1 MSGLFACLQAQPVL
15 TPKNVALG
23 GGGSTYITD
32 YNANFYNP
40 ANLLIQDRKRS
51 TDFGLM
57 VTGTYFNGVQNFTD
71 IDQQRNN
78 FADYIYAFTPD
89 AYLIGAEDVD
99 EILNNNYVRNRTVS
113 RHQTRFDV
121 TLLGLK
127 WQLNDK
133 AYSIAIRNRISSSF
147 EVGKGWYSDELQT
160 VNEVNRL
167 DRTLRH
173 RYQSLFEVSF
183 GFADNFKFFTD
194 MTPRLDE
201 FTIGVAPK
209 IVLAGP
215 YQQAEWNNLYY
226 QNDNGGY
233 DRTQFFDYQAAGNFG
248 SAVDEY
254 LNGASAQDAV
264 TSNIQ
269 DNVFDIYGAGA
280 GVDVGFTYLIT
291 YGSDLST
298 ISETRQR
305 TQRSLRVSFA
315 ITDIGFVMYN
325 YKGIELNNSEST
337 SQVSN
342 LPTVDPTKAFVGA
355 PGQFLSYIDEFGLG
369 NPFYSATTT
378 REDGDQYVMLPT
390 ALHTGILFEINRVK
404 LVGDL
409 SFGLSNT
416 AFNSTKVVASAG
428 IEIRPLQFLPL
439 RAGTQLATEL
449 PSFFSFGTGIETRLV
464 DISIATQFVSRTF
477 KDNPTISGVTV
488 AAFQFHF

>member
-1 MSGLFACLQAQPVL
+1 
-15 TPKNVALG
+15 
-23 GGGSTYITD
+23 
-32 YNANFYNP
+32 
-40 ANLLIQDRKRS
+40 
-51 TDFGLM
+51 
-57 VTGTYFNGVQNFTD
+57 
-71 IDQQRNN
+71 
-78 FADYIYAFTPD
+78 
-89 AYLIGAEDVD
+89 
-99 EILNNNYVRNRTVS
+99 
-113 RHQTRFDV
+113 
-121 TLLGLK
+121 
-127 WQLNDK
+127 
-133 AYSIAIRNRISSSF
+133 
-147 EVGKGWYSDELQT
+147 
-160 VNEVNRL
+160 
-167 DRTLRH
+167 
-173 RYQSLFEVSF
+173 
-183 GFADNFKFFTD
+183 